1 MNVVGGFLDLKNSVN
16 QAKWRWRWHQQG
28 GSRFWVARD
37 LTDMRD
43 EDALRRWRYID
54 TEARHLRRY
63 WKPVTHIATA
73 RLRKMRKQ
81 A

>member
-1 MNVVGGFLDLKNSVN
+1 MNTPGFLDLKNSVN
-16 QAKWRWRWHQQG
+16 HAKWRWRWHRQG
-28 GSRFWVARD
+28 GSRFWIARD

-43 EDALRRWRYID
+43 EDQLRRWRYIE
-54 TEARHLRRY
+54 TEARQLRRY

>member
-1 MNVVGGFLDLKNSVN
+1 MNTPGFIDLKNSEHI
-16 QAKWRWRWHQQG
+16 ARWRWRWHQQA

-37 LTDMRD
+37 LTDLRD
-43 EDALRRWRYID
+43 EDALRRWRWIE
-54 TEARHLRRY
+54 TEVRQLRRHRA
-63 WKPVTHIATA
+63 PIVHIATA